1 MPGLA
6 EALAILTV
14 AITLVAISSRLG
26 LGAVLGYLL
35 AGILVGP
42 FALRLVPDPDKV
54 LHVAEFGVVLLL
66 FVIGL
71 ELRPARLWAMRT
83 TILRVGVSQ
92 IIVSAILLTAFASLF
107 TGTLNTAALIGIVL
121 ALSSTAFALQLIAE
135 RGELSARWGRTAF
148 GILLSQDLAVVPL
161 LAILPLLGAEAGTDG
176 ISVLKLLESFAIL
189 IGVALGGRYL
199 LRGVLRVAAR
209 SNVREILTASA
220 LFVVLGASLLL
231 EEAGLSMA
239 LGAFLAGVLL
249 ADSEFRHQL
258 EAEIEPFK
266 GLLLGLFFLAVGMTL
281 NLSLL
286 VSSPLTLLSIVIGLV
301 AIKFVV
307 LFGLGKVNKLD
318 TRDSIKLGLALSQG
332 GEFAFVL
339 FGVAILSG
347 SISGEDAALFT
358 LAVSLSMAT
367 TPLLFFC
374 FDLLSRNA
382 VPAQEEFDDIHDE
395 EPPVIIL
402 GFGRFG
408 QIVSRILSARRIPF
422 VALDASH
429 HQVDFVKQY
438 GNDIYYGDGTRLDL
452 LESAG
457 TGSAKVLVLAIDD
470 VEASVQA
477 ATIVQQHFPNVTVV
491 ARARNRKH
499 AHRLMDVGVTIIQ
512 RETVL
517 SAADI
522 AIRTLELLG
531 LSHAEATATAHA
543 FLELDEKRLVH
554 DHPFHH
560 EEDTLKSTAKA
571 AAKELEDMFERDA
584 KELGNDLGRAAG

>member
-1 MPGLA
+1 MPGLL
-6 EALAILTV
+6 EALLILTV
-14 AITLVAISSRLG
+14 AITLVALSSRLG

-35 AGILVGP
+35 AGVLVGP
-42 FALRLVPDPDKV
+42 FALKLVPDPDEV

-71 ELRPARLWAMRT
+71 ELRPARLWAMRS
-83 TILRVGVSQ
+83 TIIRVGASQ
-92 IIVSAILLTAFASLF
+92 ILVSAALLTGFASIF
-107 TGTLNTAALIGIVL
+107 TDTLGTAALIGIIL

-135 RGELSARWGRTAF
+135 RSELSARWGRTAF

-161 LAILPLLGAEAGTDG
+161 LAILPLLGSESGSEG
-176 ISVLKLLESFAIL
+176 ISLLKVLESLGIL
-189 IGVALGGRYL
+189 VGVALGGRYL
-199 LRGVLRVAAR
+199 LRGVLRIAAR

-286 VSSPLTLLSIVIGLV
+286 TSAPIMLASIVLGLV
-301 AIKFVV
+301 AIKFAV
-307 LFGLGKVNKLD
+307 LFGLGKVNGLK
-318 TRDSIKLGLALSQG
+318 TRDSIKLGMALSQG

-339 FGVAILSG
+339 FGVVVLSG
-347 SISGEDAALFT
+347 SLASADATLFT

-374 FDLLSRNA
+374 FDLACNEKAPSEDA
-382 VPAQEEFDDIHDE
+382 FDDISDE
-395 EPPVIIL
+395 AAPVVIL

-408 QIVSRILSARRIPF
+408 QIVSRILAARQIPF

-429 HQVDFVKQY
+429 QQVDFVKQY

-457 TGSAKVLVLAIDD
+457 TAEAKVLVLAIDE
-470 VEASVQA
+470 VEASVRA
-477 ATIVQQHFPNVTVV
+477 ATVVRQHFPNVTVV

-499 AHRLMDVGVTIIQ
+499 AHRLMDLGVEIIQ

-522 AIRTLELLG
+522 ATRTLQLLG
-531 LSHAEATATAHA
+531 MSAADAQATSAA
-543 FLELDEKRLVH
+543 FLEHDQKRLLN
-554 DHPFHH
+554 DHTFHH
-560 EEDTLKSTAKA
+560 EEDKLKTQAKA
-571 AAKELEDMFERDA
+571 AAKELEDMFARDA
-584 KELGNDLGRAAG
+584 KELSAVLSNSEK